1 MIFTMI
7 QKYCVRTND
16 ILWEQEYGSFP
27 DKNHKYNFD
36 TLRIHAVRGPITRN
50 IWSSEFIVY

>member
-1 MIFTMI
+1 MI